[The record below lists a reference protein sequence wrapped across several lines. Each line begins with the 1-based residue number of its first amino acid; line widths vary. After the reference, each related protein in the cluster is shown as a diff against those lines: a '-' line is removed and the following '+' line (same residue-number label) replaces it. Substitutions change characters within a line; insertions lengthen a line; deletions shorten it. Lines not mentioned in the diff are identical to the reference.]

1 KQGFPGTVTA
11 GKRKTG
17 VTRLLLERGDQI
29 RTEGAVA
36 PAAVGGAIVIGSP
49 ATRTGRTVVGCRV
62 LNGEYV
68 FGRIRVVKIVV
79 RSQDVIRIVDHIA
92 SQVRGLS
99 VFPTVQ
105 VQTGHQRAGSP
116 LRSASTCHFSRSELA
131 CCQQVGQG
139 FLQIGEDLL
148 MHFVY
153 GSAGRIGNLPFVRLQ
168 HNGNPQARAVIE
180 VVRLTEQVDQ
190 LKVYQS
196 AEEFRLCHVLCPFR
210 VGKRVVL

>member
-1 KQGFPGTVTA
+1 FPTRRSSDLVQFGQRLGAGQVHFGNPDNGRVVCIGRPIGKLGRKQGFPGTVTA

-116 LRSASTCHFSRSELA
+116 
-131 CCQQVGQG
+131 
-139 FLQIGEDLL
+139 
-148 MHFVY
+148 
-153 GSAGRIGNLPFVRLQ
+153 
-168 HNGNPQARAVIE
+168 
-180 VVRLTEQVDQ
+180 
-190 LKVYQS
+190 
-196 AEEFRLCHVLCPFR
+196 
-210 VGKRVVL
+210 